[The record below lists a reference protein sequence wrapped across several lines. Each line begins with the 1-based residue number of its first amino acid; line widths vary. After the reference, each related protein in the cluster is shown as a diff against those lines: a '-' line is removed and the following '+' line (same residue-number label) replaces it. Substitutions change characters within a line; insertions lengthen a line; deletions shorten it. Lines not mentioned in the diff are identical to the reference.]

1 MIDDL
6 KKLYSEI
13 IKKHNETPFHF
24 EKRGDAENTIKAYNP
39 ICGDRF
45 EVYVD
50 SDQRTVKELHFH
62 GFGCAISKA
71 STSILAKTL
80 EGKPLK
86 EALEVC
92 EHFLR
97 FINKESGDNKLVLSD
112 EFLAFAG
119 VHDFP
124 ERYDCATLSWREMK
138 KFLETIS
145 GVEIRKIVQV

>member
-1 MIDDL
+1 MKDDL

-13 IKKHNETPFHF
+13 IKEHNETPFHF
-24 EKRGDAENTIKAYNP
+24 EKRGNTKSTIKAHNP

-45 EVYVD
+45 EIYMD

-86 EALEVC
+86 EALELC
-92 EHFLR
+92 DHFLR
-97 FINKESGDNKLVLSD
+97 FLNKELGDNELVLSD
-112 EFLAFAG
+112 DFQAFKG

-124 ERYDCATLSWREMK
+124 ERYDCASLSWREMK
-138 KFLETIS
+138 KFLEKKADVTI
-145 GVEIRKIVQV
+145 K